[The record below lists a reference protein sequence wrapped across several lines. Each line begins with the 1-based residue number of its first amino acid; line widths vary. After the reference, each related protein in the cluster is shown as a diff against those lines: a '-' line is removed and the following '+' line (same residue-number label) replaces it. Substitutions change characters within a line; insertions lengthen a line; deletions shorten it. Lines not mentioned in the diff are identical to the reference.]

1 LSNIVQDTNYNWK
14 LRVPA
19 GPEVDHTALI
29 RYISEQAKYCK
40 AVLSMCTGTFLMHRA
55 GLLSV
60 KKATTHWNSL
70 NRLKE
75 LGDVAVVEERFVRDG
90 NVWSS
95 AGVSAGIDL
104 MLALIA
110 DIAGEEIAGG
120 VQLASEYY
128 PVLTR
133 YGASHKAPMAP
144 AYLRNAV

>member
-1 LSNIVQDTNYNWK
+1 
-14 LRVPA
+14 
-19 GPEVDHTALI
+19 
-29 RYISEQAKYCK
+29 
-40 AVLSMCTGTFLMHRA
+40 MHRA

-133 YGASHKAPMAP
+133 CGASHKAPMAP